1 MAVAARPMKAI
12 TEFVTRRPVLV
23 AWLAVAALAGFVVY
37 FLVTA
42 LLMPDAPA
50 TFGQPQIKLHKIE
63 GQGERGTQLGWKFTA
78 ESADTSTDGQM
89 TTYHHVRQGVYYL
102 KGKPAYKL
110 TADEVTL
117 DMRSQ
122 SYTGSGNV
130 HVWSVRPRDLSD
142 VRAENIIWN
151 NPSQTL
157 TCPTEVHVK
166 YKGFNVVTS
175 HLQANLAD
183 GTSSLG
189 ATSINGTR

>member
-1 MAVAARPMKAI
+1 MRAI
-12 TEFVTRRPVLV
+12 SEFVTRRPALV
-23 AWLAVAALAGFVVY
+23 VWLVLAVLACFAVY

-50 TFGQPQIKLHKIE
+50 IFGQAQIKLHKVE
-63 GQGERGTQLGWKFTA
+63 GQGERGTHLGWKFA
-78 ESADTSTDGQM
+78 ADSADTSTDGLM
-89 TTYHHVRQGVYYL
+89 TTYHHVRRGVYYL

-110 TADEVTL
+110 TAGEVTL

-142 VRAENIIWN
+142 VRTENIIWN
-151 NPSQTL
+151 NPAQTL

-166 YKGFNVVTS
+166 YKGFNMVTS
-175 HLQANLAD
+175 HLQANLVN

>member
-1 MAVAARPMKAI
+1 MKTI
-12 TEFVTRRPVLV
+12 TNFVTRRPVLV
-23 AWLAVAALAGFVVY
+23 AWLGVALVGCFVVY

-50 TFGQPQIKLHKIE
+50 IFGQPQIKLHQVQ
-63 GQGERGTQLGWKFTA
+63 GQGERGTQLGWKFA
-78 ESADTSTDGQM
+78 ADSADTSTDGQL

-102 KGKPAYKL
+102 NGKPAYKL
-110 TADEVTL
+110 TANEVTL

-142 VRAENIIWN
+142 VRTENIIWN
-151 NPSQTL
+151 NPLQTL

-166 YKGFNVVTS
+166 YKGFDMVTA
-175 HLQANLAD
+175 HLQANLVN

-189 ATSINGTR
+189 TTSINGTR

>member
-1 MAVAARPMKAI
+1 MAIAARPMKTI
-12 TEFVTRRPVLV
+12 SEFVTRRPVLV
-23 AWLAVAALAGFVVY
+23 AWLAVAVVASFVVY

-50 TFGQPQIKLHKIE
+50 NFGQPQIKLHKIE

-78 ESADTSTDGQM
+78 DNADTSTDGQM

-110 TADEVTL
+110 TSDEVTL

-142 VRAENIIWN
+142 VRTQNIIWN

>member
-1 MAVAARPMKAI
+1 VAVAARRMKAI

-23 AWLAVAALAGFVVY
+23 AWLAVAVVAGFVIY

-50 TFGQPQIKLHKIE
+50 NFGQPQIKLHKIE

-189 ATSINGTR
+189 ATSVNGTR

>member
-1 MAVAARPMKAI
+1 MAVAARLMKTI
-12 TEFVTRRPVLV
+12 TEFITRRPVLV
-23 AWLAVAALAGFVVY
+23 AWLGVALVGCFIVY

-50 TFGQPQIKLHKIE
+50 IFGQPQIKLHQVQ
-63 GQGERGTQLGWKFTA
+63 GQGERGTQLGWTFA
-78 ESADTSTDGQM
+78 ADSADTSTDGQL

-110 TADEVTL
+110 TANEVTL

-142 VRAENIIWN
+142 VRTENIIWN
-151 NPSQTL
+151 NPLQTL

-166 YKGFNVVTS
+166 YKGFDMVTA
-175 HLQANLAD
+175 HLQANLVN

-189 ATSINGTR
+189 TTSINGTR